1 MTNMI
6 KQESG
11 RPSRPAAPVIA
22 AKDFEIWEEISA
34 LTAEIQS
41 DEAALEALKEKYG
54 YQDYFPDYEN
64 RRGQEW
70 LYDMTVLYSAKVL
83 VTARRERV
91 LEEINELNWNLIC
104 ACVSA
109 DNREIDLE
117 AFALQDTQL
126 AKVFSKNHR
135 QFFGLTEIQK
145 HEIHQCVFKNT
156 VELITKDNA
165 SQLKWLCEIQESTE
179 YRLMFFTN
187 RDWKPQHVLRSVNL
201 KEIKA
206 IWDRVDTVWAF
217 ANAACGYIDGI
228 EFCRE
233 KLIPLLEEVQASGG
247 VQ

>member
-1 MTNMI
+1 MV
-6 KQESG
+6 KQESCG
-11 RPSRPAAPVIA
+11 LSKPAAPVMEI
-22 AKDFEIWEEISA
+22 KDFEIWEEISE
-34 LTAEIQS
+34 LTAEIQR
-41 DEAALEALKEKYG
+41 DEAALEELKEKYD

-64 RRGQEW
+64 GKGAKW
-70 LYDMTVLYSAKVL
+70 LNDMTVLYSAKVL
-83 VTARRERV
+83 VTARREEILV
-91 LEEINELNWNLIC
+91 EINQLNWDLIC
-104 ACVSA
+104 SCVSA
-109 DNREIDLE
+109 ENREIDLE
-117 AFALQDTQL
+117 AFSFQDTPL
-126 AKVFSKNHR
+126 AKVFSENQR